1 MNVDRD
7 GAYYDEGDDRTPAM
21 DYVRE
26 EADVAEDL
34 GVIIYTIG
42 LGEEASHFDEDLL
55 KEIVRNGGKYY
66 HAPSADDLGSIYDMI
81 ALDLFYKVQYDI
93 VRIELTLYK
102 AG

>member
-1 MNVDRD
+1 
-7 GAYYDEGDDRTPAM
+7 M
-21 DYVRE
+21 DYVRK
-26 EADVAEDL
+26 EADIAEDL
-34 GVIIYTIG
+34 GIIIYTIG

-55 KEIVRNGGKYY
+55 ASYSY
-66 HAPSADDLGSIYDMI
+66 HAPSADDLGQIYDMI